1 MGVVDALVARLVD
14 VLDLYLNKGRQQIAI
29 REVIELLRT
38 IKSDVA
44 SDVTRALNTAL
55 VTKTDTSVFESTSR
69 ELQEAIADL
78 QWMKPEVDE
87 WSNLKKQLAG
97 VEKSAVDRI
106 ASTLDESIAR

>member
-55 VTKTDTSVFESTSR
+55 ITKTDTSVFESTSR

-78 QWMKPEVDE
+78 QWMKPE
-87 WSNLKKQLAG
+87 G
-97 VEKSAVDRI
+97 
-106 ASTLDESIAR
+106 